1 VAAWT
6 GILVLLAGAVLVTA
20 IADGEPLLR
29 HLYLVP
35 TAWSAL
41 RFGLAAGVAIAVI
54 AVMLEAPFL
63 LARIE
68 AYGLDGPA
76 AETLITFGLLVVLGS
91 LAGRVADRG
100 RRRGARYRTAL
111 ALQRAFAA
119 GRSLSEALAIVNDTL
134 GQYLGGQVEV
144 VVRLG
149 DGYVGEDGPCA
160 FRPDSIG
167 AWSAAH
173 GLSRY
178 VADAPP
184 RPSGRPWRLLVLP
197 LLASG
202 QVVGLIAARRR
213 GDLPPEERA
222 ALEAL
227 GVVIAL
233 ALENAR
239 LGDEL
244 ERRVAAA
251 TRHLADL
258 DRAKSDFVATASHE
272 LRTPLTALLGFSELL
287 LSRVVPA
294 EQARR
299 YLTVIH
305 GEAERLTRIVDDLLD
320 LARIETGQRS
330 ELRPTAVDVAAA
342 LETNAEIFRA
352 QSPGHR
358 VRVTSAPDSVA
369 ALADP
374 DALDRILKNL
384 LSNALKYSPGG
395 SEIRLGA
402 TSKGGRVEI
411 SVEDDGPGIPEDA
424 LPHVFERYYRVPGRT
439 RAVRGLGLGLAL
451 VKSLADAH
459 AGSVRAE
466 RAHSGGS
473 RFTVTLPRA
482 EEAGVP

>member
-1 VAAWT
+1 MRSEHV
-6 GILVLLAGAVLVTA
+6 GIVAVLAAATLATA

-41 RFGLAAGVAIAVI
+41 RFGLAAGAAT
-54 AVMLEAPFL
+54 AVMAVTLQAPFL

-76 AETLITFGLLVVLGS
+76 AETLITFGLLVVVGA
-91 LAGRVADRG
+91 LAGVLSDRG

-111 ALQRAFAA
+111 AVQRAFAS
-119 GRSLSEALAIVNDTL
+119 GRPLTEALAIVDDTL
-134 GQYLGGQVEV
+134 GEYVGGQAEV

-149 DGYVGEDGPCA
+149 DAYVGQAGPSA
-160 FRPDSIG
+160 VRPDSIG
-167 AWSAAH
+167 AWAAALGRAH
-173 GLSRY
+173 H

-184 RPSGRPWRLLVLP
+184 REPGRPWRLIVIP

-202 QVVGLIAARRR
+202 EVVGLLAARRR
-213 GDLPPEERA
+213 GDLTPGERA
-222 ALEAL
+222 ALETLA
-227 GVVIAL
+227 VVVAR

-244 ERRVAAA
+244 ERRVAA
-251 TRHLADL
+251 
-258 DRAKSDFVATASHE
+258 ASHE

-287 LSRVVPA
+287 LSRVVSA
-294 EQARR
+294 EHARR

-320 LARIETGQRS
+320 LSRIETGQRS

-342 LETNAEIFRA
+342 LETNAEIFRT

-358 VRVTSAPDSVA
+358 VRVASTPGVV

-384 LSNALKYSPGG
+384 LSNAVKYSPGG

-402 TSKGGRVEI
+402 TSGEGRVEI
-411 SVEDDGPGIPEDA
+411 SVEDDGPGIPQDA

-451 VKSLADAH
+451 VKSLADAQ

-466 RAHSGGS
+466 RAQGGGS

-482 EEAGVP
+482 DMAGVP

>member
-1 VAAWT
+1 VAAWA
-6 GILVLLAGAVLVTA
+6 GILALLGAATLATG

-29 HLYLVP
+29 HLYLLP

-41 RFGLAAGVAIAVI
+41 RFGLAAGVAT
-54 AVMLEAPFL
+54 AVMAVTLEAPFL

-76 AETLITFGLLVVLGS
+76 AETLVTFGLLVIVGA
-91 LAGRVADRG
+91 LAGVLSDRG

-111 ALQRAFAA
+111 GVQRAFAA
-119 GRSLSEALAIVNDTL
+119 GRSLTEALAIVDDTL

-149 DGYVGEDGPCA
+149 DAFVGQVGPCA
-160 FRPDSIG
+160 LRPDSIG
-167 AWSAAH
+167 AWVAAH
-173 GLSRY
+173 GRSRY
-178 VADAPP
+178 AADAPP
-184 RPSGRPWRLLVLP
+184 RGPGRPWRLIVLP

-202 QVVGLIAARRR
+202 EVVGLIAARRR

-222 ALEAL
+222 ALETL

-287 LSRVVPA
+287 LSRVVAP

-299 YLTVIH
+299 HLTVIH

-320 LARIETGQRS
+320 LSRMETGGRS
-330 ELRPTAVDVAAA
+330 ELRPTAIDVAAA

-358 VRVTSAPDSVA
+358 VRVTSTPGAVV

-384 LSNALKYSPGG
+384 LSNAVKYSPGG
-395 SEIRLGA
+395 SEIRLAA
-402 TSKGGRVEI
+402 TRGDGRVEI

-466 RAHSGGS
+466 RAHTGGS